1 MCQSSS
7 FTMAHKG
14 GNMKSYWIDSANIKE
29 FPELDKDLKTE
40 VCIIGGGIT
49 GLTTAYYLSKANV
62 KTVLLEK
69 DKICMQTTGKSTA
82 KITSQH
88 GLFYNYLIQSQGK
101 EKAKQ
106 YFDANEQAIKN
117 IEQII
122 KDENIECD
130 FEKQSAYVF
139 ARKKEE
145 VNKIKDEIKAVNG
158 LGGEAKF
165 VDNLELPFETFGA
178 IEFKN
183 QAQFN
188 PYKYAQGLANN
199 MEAEIYENT
208 KVIDVKEKAGCYE
221 ITTENGNV
229 VTAKSVVI
237 ATHYPI
243 INAPGYYFLKMY
255 QSMSYA
261 IGVETEQD
269 LFDGMYISSDT
280 PNLSLRTAKYGDKRL
295 LIIVGLDH
303 KTGESKNLAGNYE
316 ALERIAKEFY
326 SDSKVIYKWCTEDCI
341 TLDKIPYIGEFSI
354 LMPNVYVA
362 TGFNKWGISN
372 SNVAANIIVD
382 KILGRKNQYEEVFA
396 STRLKPIKNH
406 QEMGNMLKQTG
417 KSLIVEKLEIPE
429 EKLNDIGK
437 GEGGIIEIDGKKV
450 GVYKSEGG
458 KIFKINPVCS
468 HLGCELSWNNL
479 EKTWDCP
486 CHGSRFTYDGKSIYA
501 PGINDLK

>member
-1 MCQSSS
+1 
-7 FTMAHKG
+7 
-14 GNMKSYWIDSANIKE
+14 MKSYWIDTTKTKE
-29 FPELDKDLKTE
+29 FSKLDRDLNTE

-49 GLTTAYYLSKANV
+49 GLTTAYYLSKENV
-62 KTVLLEK
+62 KTVVLEK
-69 DKICMQTTGKSTA
+69 ERICMQTTGNSTA

-88 GLFYNYLIQSQGK
+88 GLFYNYLIEAQGK

-117 IEQII
+117 IENII
-122 KDENIECD
+122 KEENIDCD

-139 ARKKEE
+139 ARKAEE
-145 VNKIKDEIKAVNG
+145 VNKIRDEIEAVKE
-158 LGGEAKF
+158 LGGEAEF
-165 VDNLELPFETFGA
+165 VDNLELPFKTFGA

-188 PYKYAQGLANN
+188 PCKYAQGLANS
-199 MEAEIYENT
+199 MKATIYEST
-208 KVIDVKEKAGCYE
+208 KVVDVKEKGGYYE
-221 ITTENGNV
+221 VITEDGKI
-229 VTAKSVVI
+229 VTAKIIVI

-261 IGVETEQD
+261 IAVETNEK

-295 LIIVGLDH
+295 LIVVGLDH
-303 KTGESKNLAGNYE
+303 KTGESKNLSGNYE

-341 TLDKIPYIGEFSI
+341 SLDKIPYIGEFSV
-354 LMPNVYVA
+354 LMPNVYLA
-362 TGFNKWGISN
+362 TGYNKWGITN
-372 SNVAANIIVD
+372 SNVAANIIMD
-382 KILGRKNQYEEVFA
+382 KILGKKNQYEEVFT
-396 STRLKPIKNH
+396 STRLKPIKNY
-406 QEMGNMLKQTG
+406 QEMGNMLKQVG

-429 EKLNDIGK
+429 ERLKDIKK
-437 GEGGIIEIDGKKV
+437 GEGGIIEIEGKKV
-450 GVYKSEGG
+450 GVYKAEDG

-501 PGINDLK
+501 PSIKNLD

>member
-1 MCQSSS
+1 
-7 FTMAHKG
+7 
-14 GNMKSYWIDSANIKE
+14 MKSYWIDSANIKE
-29 FPELDKDLKTE
+29 FSKLNKNLDTD

-69 DKICMQTTGKSTA
+69 NKICMQTTGKSTA

-88 GLFYNYLIQSQGK
+88 GLIYNYLIQSQGK

-106 YFDANEQAIKN
+106 YFEANEQAIRN
-117 IEQII
+117 IEKII
-122 KDENIECD
+122 KDENIDCD

-139 ARKKEE
+139 ARKEEE
-145 VNKIKDEIKAVNG
+145 VNRIKDEIEAVKE
-158 LGGEAKF
+158 LGGKAKF

-178 IEFKN
+178 IEFEN

-188 PYKYAQGLANN
+188 PYKYVQELANSIK
-199 MEAEIYENT
+199 AEIYENT
-208 KVIDVKEKAGCYE
+208 KVIDVKEKAGYYE
-221 ITTENGNV
+221 IITEDENI
-229 VTAKSVVI
+229 VTAKNIVI

-261 IGVETEQD
+261 IGVETEQK

-326 SDSKVIYKWCTEDCI
+326 EDSKVVYKWCTEDCI
-341 TLDKIPYIGEFSI
+341 TLDKIPYVGKFSV

-382 KILGRKNQYEEVFA
+382 KILGIKNQYEEVFT
-396 STRLKPIKNH
+396 STRLKPIKNY

-417 KSLIVEKLEIPE
+417 KSLIIEKFEIPKE
-429 EKLNDIGK
+429 RLSDIEK
-437 GEGGIIEIDGKKV
+437 GEGGIIEINGTKV
-450 GVYKSEGG
+450 GVYKAEDG

-486 CHGSRFTYDGKSIYA
+486 CHGSRFSYDGKSIYT
-501 PGINDLK
+501 PSIKNIECHCNENKK

>member
-1 MCQSSS
+1 
-7 FTMAHKG
+7 
-14 GNMKSYWIDSANIKE
+14 MKSYWIDTTKTKE
-29 FPELDKDLKTE
+29 FSKLDRDLNTE

-49 GLTTAYYLSKANV
+49 GLTTAYYLSKENV
-62 KTVLLEK
+62 KTVVLEK
-69 DKICMQTTGKSTA
+69 ERICMQTTGNSTA

-88 GLFYNYLIQSQGK
+88 GLFYNYLIEAQGK

-117 IEQII
+117 IENII
-122 KDENIECD
+122 KEENIDCD

-139 ARKKEE
+139 ARKAEE
-145 VNKIKDEIKAVNG
+145 VNKIRDEIEAVKE
-158 LGGEAKF
+158 LGGEAEF
-165 VDNLELPFETFGA
+165 VDNLELPFKTFGA

-188 PYKYAQGLANN
+188 PCKYAQGLANS
-199 MEAEIYENT
+199 MKATIYEST
-208 KVIDVKEKAGCYE
+208 KVVDVKEKGGYYE
-221 ITTENGNV
+221 VITEDGKI
-229 VTAKSVVI
+229 VTAKIIVI

-243 INAPGYYFLKMY
+243 ITAPGYYFLKMY

-261 IGVETEQD
+261 IAVETNEK

-295 LIIVGLDH
+295 LIVVGLDH
-303 KTGESKNLAGNYE
+303 KTGESKNLSGNYE

-341 TLDKIPYIGEFSI
+341 SLDKIPYIGEFSV
-354 LMPNVYVA
+354 LMPNVYLA
-362 TGFNKWGISN
+362 TGYNKWGITN
-372 SNVAANIIVD
+372 SNVAANIIMD
-382 KILGRKNQYEEVFA
+382 KILGKKNQYEEVFT
-396 STRLKPIKNH
+396 STRLKPIKNY
-406 QEMGNMLKQTG
+406 QEMGNMLKQVG

-429 EKLNDIGK
+429 ERLKDIKK
-437 GEGGIIEIDGKKV
+437 GEGGIIEIEGKKV
-450 GVYKSEGG
+450 GVYKAEDG

-501 PGINDLK
+501 PSIKNLD

>member
-1 MCQSSS
+1 
-7 FTMAHKG
+7 
-14 GNMKSYWIDSANIKE
+14 MKSYWIDTTKTKE
-29 FPELDKDLKTE
+29 FSKLDRDLNTE

-49 GLTTAYYLSKANV
+49 GLTTAYYLSKENV
-62 KTVLLEK
+62 KTVVLEK
-69 DKICMQTTGKSTA
+69 ERICMQTTGNSTA

-88 GLFYNYLIQSQGK
+88 GLFYNYLIEAQGK

-117 IEQII
+117 IENII
-122 KDENIECD
+122 KEENIDCD

-139 ARKKEE
+139 ARKAEE
-145 VNKIKDEIKAVNG
+145 VNKIRDEIEAVKE
-158 LGGEAKF
+158 LGGEAEF
-165 VDNLELPFETFGA
+165 VDNLELPFKTFGA

-188 PYKYAQGLANN
+188 PCKYAQGLANS
-199 MEAEIYENT
+199 MKATIYEST
-208 KVIDVKEKAGCYE
+208 KVVDVKEKGGYYE
-221 ITTENGNV
+221 VITEDGKI
-229 VTAKSVVI
+229 VTAKIIVI

-261 IGVETEQD
+261 IAVETNEK

-295 LIIVGLDH
+295 LIVVGPDH
-303 KTGESKNLAGNYE
+303 KTGESKNLSGNYE

-341 TLDKIPYIGEFSI
+341 SLDKIPYIGEFSV
-354 LMPNVYVA
+354 LMPNVYLA
-362 TGFNKWGISN
+362 TGYNKWGITN
-372 SNVAANIIVD
+372 SNVAANIIMD
-382 KILGRKNQYEEVFA
+382 KILGKKNQYEEVFT
-396 STRLKPIKNH
+396 STRLKPIKNY
-406 QEMGNMLKQTG
+406 QEMGNMLKQVG
-417 KSLIVEKLEIPE
+417 KSLIVEKLEISE
-429 EKLNDIGK
+429 ERLKDIKK
-437 GEGGIIEIDGKKV
+437 GEGGIIEIEGKKV
-450 GVYKSEGG
+450 GVYKAEDG

-501 PGINDLK
+501 PSIKNLD